1 MRDRRLFDLFAA
13 NAKRGTFRADAA
25 SNTIELYDLI
35 VSSEI
40 EAEWYGGVS
49 LQGFAKAMRGMSGTV
64 HLRIN
69 SPGGDV
75 FAGVGIAQIMRE
87 YDGEI
92 VAHVDGYAASAASVV
107 AIAADKVVMAPAS
120 MMMIHKAWTWGIGN
134 ADDLMATAELLEK
147 IDGQLAEGY
156 AARGSKDAAAF
167 MALMAAETWLT
178 PQEAIDC
185 GLADELAGDKDK
197 SATNARARWDVS
209 AFEHARVQLAAD
221 PSPDK
226 IRAAVEAALAAR
238 DQQDLEKAA
247 AIAAAEHE
255 RGQRQRRAHLHARTA

>member
-1 MRDRRLFDLFAA
+1 MKDRRLFNLFAA
-13 NAKRGTFRADAA
+13 NTKRGTFRADAA

-49 LQGFAKAMRGMSGTV
+49 LQGFAKTLRGMSGTV

-92 VAHVDGYAASAASVV
+92 IAHVDGYAASASSVV
-107 AIAADKVVMAPAS
+107 AIAASKVIMAPAS

-147 IDGQLAEGY
+147 IDGQLADTY
-156 AARGSKDAAAF
+156 AARGSKDAATF
-167 MALMAAETWLT
+167 MNLMAAETWLT

-197 SATNARARWDVS
+197 AATNARARWDVS
-209 AFEHARVQLAAD
+209 AFERAPAPPAAQAD
-221 PSPDK
+221 DK
-226 IRAAVEAALAAR
+226 IRVAVEAALADR
-238 DQQDLEKAA
+238 DRLDREKAA
-247 AIAAAEHE
+247 TIAAAEHE
-255 RGQRQRRAHLHARTA
+255 RGQRQRRAHLLARTA